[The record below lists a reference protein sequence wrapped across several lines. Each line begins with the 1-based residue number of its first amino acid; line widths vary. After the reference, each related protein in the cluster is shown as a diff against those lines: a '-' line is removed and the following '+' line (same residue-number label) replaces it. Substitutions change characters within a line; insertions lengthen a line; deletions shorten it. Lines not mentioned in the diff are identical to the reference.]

1 MTDNPI
7 IVTRFHKETLAG
19 PSSLTISPE
28 FKDSNATIR
37 EYRRKSWNTFN
48 LLPMP
53 TEKDEDWRRTS
64 LRNIA
69 FDKFTIIDPADQSKT
84 QFPPQLI
91 EPMADRKHGGQVL
104 ISPWEARIQLDEEIE
119 KRGVVFEDIKTAAEK
134 HPKILEKVIHRID
147 TAKNRKF
154 SALAGALEL
163 NGILLY
169 VPRGVA
175 VDSPLQSV
183 YWAPCSGHVH
193 GLHVLVYLEED
204 SSVTYVHESSSPTQ
218 ADADSLHTGVME
230 IYVGSNAHLNF
241 VELQSWGENVVNF
254 TSENVSVE
262 KSGSVDWIFGALGS
276 KLTKNYS
283 DLNLIGQGSSG
294 KVSGF
299 YFTDNQQHL
308 DHDTQQN
315 HLAPDTTSDLLFK
328 GALIDQSRSVWE
340 GMIYVAPNAS
350 KTDGYQ
356 ANRNLVL
363 SKKARADSIPG
374 LEILTDDVKCT
385 HGATVGKIDED
396 QVFYLMSRG
405 MTRETSER
413 LIVEGFFDPIMQRIP
428 FEGVKKRFQTAIQ
441 EKMENIAINK

>member
-1 MTDNPI
+1 MTDKPI
-7 IVTRFHKETLAG
+7 IVTKFHKDTLPG
-19 PSSLTISPE
+19 PSSLTIRPE
-28 FKDSNATIR
+28 IKDSNLAIQ
-37 EYRRKSWNTFN
+37 EYRRRSWNAFN
-48 LLPMP
+48 SLPMP
-53 TEKDEDWRRTS
+53 TEKDEDWKRTS

-69 FDKFTIIDPADQSKT
+69 FDKFTLTDPVNPSNMR
-84 QFPPQLI
+84 FPSHLI

-104 ISPWEARIQLDEEIE
+104 INPWEARYQLDAEIE
-119 KRGVVFEDIKTAAEK
+119 KLGVVFEDIKTAVEK
-134 HPKILEKVIHRID
+134 HPEILERAIHRID
-147 TAKNRKF
+147 TTKNRKF
-154 SALAGALEL
+154 STLAGALEL
-163 NGILLY
+163 NGVLLY

-175 VDSPLQSV
+175 VESPLQSV
-183 YWAPCSGHVH
+183 YWAPCSGSVH
-193 GLHVLVYLEED
+193 GLHVLVYLED
-204 SSVTYVHESSSPTQ
+204 HSSVTYVHESSSPN
-218 ADADSLHTGVME
+218 DAAPESLHTGVME

-262 KSGSVDWIFGALGS
+262 KNGSVDWIFGALGS

-299 YFTDNQQHL
+299 YFTDNRQHL

-356 ANRNLVL
+356 ANRNLIL
-363 SKKARADSIPG
+363 SKNARADSIPG

-405 MTRETSER
+405 MTRETAER

-428 FEGVKKRFQTAIQ
+428 FEGVKKRFQAAIK